1 MKKFLALFMTFIM
14 LFCFSVS
21 AVAAEPEKVNGE
33 LSLVSEE
40 TVVSESVS
48 EQAEPR
54 ASQGGVIAG
63 GATTIYGG
71 VGSLDVYLSSG
82 NFWADIVAQI
92 DSIDGNRIVSV
103 MAVTPDGDS
112 ISLGSMIG
120 SGGRTSSYEL
130 FYAPAGTYHF
140 TFTSASS
147 NPYDVSVF
155 IYD

>member
-14 LFCFSVS
+14 VFCFSVS

-54 ASQGGVIAG
+54 ASLGDVIAG
-63 GATTIYGG
+63 GATTINGG
-71 VGSLDVYLSSG
+71 SGTLSVYLSSG
-82 NFWADIVAQI
+82 NFWADIVAQV
-92 DSIDGNRIVSV
+92 DYCNESSGVRVY
-103 MAVTPDGDS
+103 VTTPNGDNLD
-112 ISLGSMIG
+112 LGIIYGKG
-120 SGGRTSSYEL
+120 STYSYEL
-130 FYAPAGTYHF
+130 TYAPAGTYTFHF
-140 TFTSASS
+140 MSALPSA
-147 NPYDVSVF
+147 YGVSAF

>member
-14 LFCFSVS
+14 VFCFSVS

-63 GATTIYGG
+63 GATTINGG
-71 VGSLDVYLSSG
+71 FGTLSVYLSNG

-92 DSIDGNRIVSV
+92 DSIDNGRAVAVSV
-103 MAVTPDGDS
+103 VTPDGDT
-112 ISLGSMIG
+112 ISLGSMAG
-120 SGGRTSSYEL
+120 NGGRTTSYEL
-130 FYAPAGTYHF
+130 FYAPAGTY
-140 TFTSASS
+140 TFSFYSATSL
-147 NPYDVSVF
+147 PYDVSVF

>member
-14 LFCFSVS
+14 VFCFSVS
-21 AVAAEPEKVNGE
+21 AVAAEPEKVNDE

-54 ASQGGVIAG
+54 ASVGDVIAG
-63 GATTIYGG
+63 GSTTIYNGNG
-71 VGSLDVYLSSG
+71 ILRITLPSG

-92 DSIDGNRIVSV
+92 DYTSQNGIVSCSV
-103 MAVTPDGDS
+103 LTPDGTT
-112 ISLGSMIG
+112 ISLGNIVG
-120 SGGRTSSYEL
+120 SGSRTNAYEV
-130 FYAPAGTYHF
+130 FYASAGTYSF
-140 TFTSASS
+140 YFSSTITS
-147 NPYDVSVF
+147 PYDVSAF